1 MCFGI
6 KLRVPVPNPCRI
18 TLSGM
23 LRYPGNTL
31 TAIDEDEMLGE
42 IVQPLRKA
50 TKTRFPGL

>member
-1 MCFGI
+1 M
-6 KLRVPVPNPCRI
+6 P
-18 TLSGM
+18 
-23 LRYPGNTL
+23 RYPGNTL

>member
-23 LRYPGNTL
+23 LRYPGIIL
-31 TAIDEDEMLGE
+31 TATKEDEMLGE

-50 TKTRFPGL
+50 TKTRFLGL